1 MMILKQIHLIQS
13 IRDDYILSTLQWN
26 CHISDVIK
34 KANKRMFF
42 PVLLKRAKVPPLDII
57 SFDHTC
63 IRPVLVAAHPYTTM
77 HRLRV

>member
-1 MMILKQIHLIQS
+1 
-13 IRDDYILSTLQWN
+13 
-26 CHISDVIK
+26 
-34 KANKRMFF
+34 MFF

-63 IRPVLVAAHPYTTM
+63 IRPVLVAAHPYTTI